1 MYHSILAMIGV
12 LTMAGLG
19 PTASPARAD
28 ASILRQ
34 VTVTFG
40 AGLNTAQPGN
50 HINHEIIPDHILVT
64 REGAVH
70 FLVSGFH
77 QIFVYN
83 PGTDVEDVRA
93 AIPDP
98 LPDPPPTFINCLEN
112 LMYQGIVPAGG
123 SPPGTPGALN
133 PSNASNRLESVYFAE
148 PGTCLV
154 ICNVTG
160 HFLDGMYAY
169 VKVLP

>member
-1 MYHSILAMIGV
+1 MYHSTLAVLGV
-12 LTMAGLG
+12 LTMVGLG
-19 PTASPARAD
+19 LTASSARAD
-28 ASILRQ
+28 AGHLRQ

-50 HINHEIIPDHILVT
+50 HINHEIIPDHILVK
-64 REGAVH
+64 REGVVH

-83 PGTDVEDVRA
+83 PGTDVEDVTA

-98 LPDPPPTFINCLEN
+98 APTFINYLEN

-123 SPPGTPGALN
+123 PPPGAPGTLN

-148 PGTCLV
+148 PGTYLV

>member
-1 MYHSILAMIGV
+1 MISV
-12 LTMAGLG
+12 LTMISLGLTT
-19 PTASPARAD
+19 PSARAD
-28 ASILRQ
+28 ASVLRQ

-50 HINHEIIPDHILVT
+50 HINHEIIPGTILVK
-64 REGAVH
+64 REGVVH

-83 PGTDVEDVRA
+83 PSTDVEDVTA

-98 LPDPPPTFINCLEN
+98 PPDPLPTFINYLDN
-112 LMYQGIVPAGG
+112 LMYKGIAPAGG
-123 SPPGTPGALN
+123 PPPGTPGTLN
-133 PSNASNRLESVYFAE
+133 PSNASNRLESVYFEE
-148 PGTCLV
+148 PETYLV

>member
-1 MYHSILAMIGV
+1 MISV
-12 LTMAGLG
+12 LTMISLGLTT
-19 PTASPARAD
+19 PSTRAD
-28 ASILRQ
+28 ASVLRQ

-50 HINHEIIPDHILVT
+50 HINHEIIPDHIILKS
-64 REGAVH
+64 EGVVN

-98 LPDPPPTFINCLEN
+98 LPEPPPTFINYLEN
-112 LMYQGIVPAGG
+112 LMYQGIAPAGG
-123 SPPGTPGALN
+123 PPPDTLN
-133 PSNASNRLESVYFAE
+133 SSNASNRLESVYFAE
-148 PGTCLV
+148 PGTYLV

>member
-1 MYHSILAMIGV
+1 MFGGAQRR
-12 LTMAGLG
+12 ARCQLG
-19 PTASPARAD
+19 RCVAPCG
-28 ASILRQ
+28 I
-34 VTVTFG
+34 F
-40 AGLNTAQPGN
+40 
-50 HINHEIIPDHILVT
+50 ILVK
-64 REGAVH
+64 REGVVN

-83 PGTDVEDVRA
+83 PGTNVEDVRA

-98 LPDPPPTFINCLEN
+98 PPTFINYLEN
-112 LMYQGIVPAGG
+112 LMYQGIVPAEGP
-123 SPPGTPGALN
+123 PPGTPGTLN

-148 PGTCLV
+148 PGTYLV